1 MSDDKLNIDD
11 IDFFDDEETYDV
23 ITVTDDNGVEEDY
36 FVIDGIVENEVRY
49 LLLVKAEE
57 YDLDEPE
64 AFIFKEID
72 ANDDELTYVP
82 VEDEA
87 EYNKIL
93 ILLQNDEA
101 DYIIEN

>member
-11 IDFFDDEETYDV
+11 IDFFDDEETYDI